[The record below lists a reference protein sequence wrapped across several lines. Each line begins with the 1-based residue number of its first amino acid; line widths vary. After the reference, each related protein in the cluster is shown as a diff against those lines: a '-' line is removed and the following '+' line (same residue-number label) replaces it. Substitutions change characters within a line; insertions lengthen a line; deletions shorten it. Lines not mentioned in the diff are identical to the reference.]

1 TAMMGVTI
9 DYINQGLLTK
19 AELNQIAGFL
29 IHPLDL
35 AGIAIYLSAGGRV
48 ASVLKPALYGAVL
61 AILFRSVIHFLV
73 F

>member
-1 TAMMGVTI
+1 AMMGVTV

-35 AGIAIYLSAGGRV
+35 AGIAIYLSAGRRV

-61 AILFRSVIHFLV
+61 AILFRSAAHFFV